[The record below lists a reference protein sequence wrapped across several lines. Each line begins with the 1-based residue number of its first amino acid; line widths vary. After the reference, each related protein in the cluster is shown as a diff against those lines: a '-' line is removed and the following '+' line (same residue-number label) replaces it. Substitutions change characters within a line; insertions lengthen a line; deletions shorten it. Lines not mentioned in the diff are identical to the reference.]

1 MLNKE
6 LAVLLGWTNIVEVD
20 GSLLGLPPEGTDSV
34 HGQVLVPDW
43 VNSWDACG
51 PFISL
56 YRLDTTFSIAQISVH
71 YSSKVTLER
80 KRAYGLYRDG
90 IDKDSLLRTTIVE
103 AVIAILTEIKE
114 YAENKND

>member
-6 LAVLLGWTNIVEVD
+6 LAVLLGWTNIVEAD
-20 GSLLGLPPEGTDSV
+20 ATLLGMPPEGIDSIR
-34 HGQVLVPDW
+34 GQALVPDW

-71 YSSKVTLER
+71 YSSKVNLER
-80 KRAYGLYRDG
+80 KRTHNVYREG
-90 IDKDSLLRTTIVE
+90 IDKDALLRTTIVE

-114 YAENKND
+114 HAENKNN